1 MADYGAPDL
10 YRSPRYSQSMAD
22 AMRDF
27 TTSAMWDDW
36 DLDGLLVDVP
46 MAYAAKMGAKYG
58 IFCSTGTAG
67 LHASLMS
74 LPLKPGD
81 EVIVP
86 CMTFIRCA
94 TPLLHLGLVPV
105 LADIDPR
112 TGNLDPDSVA
122 AVITPKT
129 RAVLTVH
136 MWGIPADMKR
146 ISAICADH
154 RLHLI
159 EDFSHAHYSRH
170 SEGTI
175 GSFGTV
181 SYGSMQ
187 RKKTLS
193 VGEGGLIVT
202 NSDEIY
208 FRLRQITSPGS
219 FKDTPN
225 YNEFSGFGLNLRMSP
240 FSAFAA
246 KQLLADVDKIVTD
259 RAAQALA
266 FSEILSAFS
275 DHIEPPELP
284 SYAQL
289 VSAYGYKPRLGPKGR
304 IDMLRIANKSGL
316 WRFSEFSYGHI
327 KDDVF
332 WSKSADHYPFCLGIK
347 PRQLAAYPGYDQY
360 MEGRVGISVPT
371 VGAEYWNA
379 DTKGA
384 WADALQKAF
393 T

>member
-1 MADYGAPDL
+1 MTDYGIPDL
-10 YRSPRYSQSMAD
+10 YRSPRYSESLAE
-22 AMRDF
+22 AMRGF

-46 MAYAAKMGAKYG
+46 MAYAAKIGVKYG
-58 IFCSTGTAG
+58 IFCSTGTSG

-94 TPLLHLGLVPV
+94 TPLLHLGLVPI
-105 LADIDPR
+105 LADIDPN
-112 TGNLDPDSVA
+112 TGNIDPDSVA
-122 AVITPKT
+122 AAITPKT
-129 RAVLTVH
+129 RAVLAVH

-146 ISAICADH
+146 MTTVCADH
-154 RLHLI
+154 GLHLI

-170 SEGTI
+170 SEGTV
-175 GSFGTV
+175 GSFGAV
-181 SYGSMQ
+181 SYASMQ

-219 FKDTPN
+219 FKGTPN

-240 FSAFAA
+240 FSGFAA
-246 KQLLADVDKIVTD
+246 KYLLTEVDKIVND

-266 FSEILSAFS
+266 FSEILSAFP
-275 DHIEPPELP
+275 DYIAPPDVPL
-284 SYAQL
+284 YAQFI
-289 VSAYGYKPRLGPKGR
+289 SAYGYKPRLGSKGNME
-304 IDMLRIANKSGL
+304 MLRKANTSNL

-332 WSKSADHYPFCLGIK
+332 WKKSSDYYPFCQGITPK
-347 PRQLAAYPGYDQY
+347 LLAAYPGYDKY
-360 MEGRVGISVPT
+360 MAGRVGLTVPT
-371 VGAEYWNA
+371 VGADYWDTETKERWSNA
-379 DTKGA
+379 LR
-384 WADALQKAF
+384 DAFA
-393 T
+393 